1 MLQKTLYKGSFLV
14 FKRLEFI
21 ICSCI
26 KTPINPLLYNKNMAR
41 FKENDLP
48 KAKINASSLSKA
60 LLVFKYADSHRWK
73 FYVGLLFLLLTGGT
87 ALAFPK
93 LMGMLVDCVKDKD
106 LNAANNV
113 ALGLL
118 AILFLQSFF
127 SFFRVYLFVNFTEN
141 TLANLRLA
149 LYSNLIKLP
158 MNFFSQKRV
167 GELNSRISSDISQI
181 QDTLTT
187 TIAEFLRQFILI
199 IGGVI
204 LLASE
209 SIKLT
214 LMMLA
219 VVPLVA
225 IAAVIFGRFIRK
237 YSKKVQDTVAESQV
251 IVEET
256 LQGISNVKAFANE
269 WYEIARYKSKIKEI
283 VNIAIKGGQYRG
295 YFASFIIFC
304 LFGAIVAVV
313 WFGVTLS
320 IRGEMSVGQLITF
333 VLYST
338 FVGASFGGIAE
349 LYAQIQKAV
358 GATERV
364 FELLEEQPEN
374 INGNKPIVTEKIKG
388 NVTFKNVGFSYP
400 SRKEIEV
407 LKGVSFTAKFGQKIA
422 LVGPSGAGKSTISAL
437 LLRFYDLN
445 SGEIIID
452 DKSIYDYDL
461 EQLRGNMSIVP
472 QDVILFGGSI
482 KENIAYGKPDAT
494 FEEIKVAAQQ
504 ANALEFINGFPEQFE
519 TLVGERGIKLSGG
532 QRQRI
537 AIARALLK
545 NPSILILDEAT
556 SSLDS
561 ESEKLVQEALE
572 TLMNG
577 RTSIII
583 AHRLATIRS
592 ADSILVLNDGVIA
605 EQGTHKELLDV
616 EKGIYK
622 NLSNLQFSEY

>member
-1 MLQKTLYKGSFLV
+1 
-14 FKRLEFI
+14 
-21 ICSCI
+21 
-26 KTPINPLLYNKNMAR
+26 MAR

-48 KAKINASSLSKA
+48 KSKITATSLNKAKTI
-60 LLVFKYADSHRWK
+60 FTYAGNHKWK
-73 FYVGLLFLLLTGGT
+73 FFIGLIFLLLTGAT

-93 LMGMLVDCVKDKD
+93 LMGMLVDCVKNKD
-106 LNAANNV
+106 NDQANTI
-113 ALGLL
+113 ALGLIV
-118 AILFLQSFF
+118 ILFLQSFF
-127 SFFRVYLFVNFTEN
+127 SFFRLSLFVNFTEN

-149 LYSNLIKLP
+149 LYTNLVKLP
-158 MNFFSQKRV
+158 MTFFSQKRV
-167 GELNSRISSDISQI
+167 GELNSRISADITQI

-199 IGGVI
+199 IGGII
-204 LLASE
+204 LLATE
-209 SIKLT
+209 SFKLT
-214 LMMLA
+214 LLMLS

-237 YSKKVQDTVAESQV
+237 YSKQVQDQVAESQV

-256 LQGISNVKAFANE
+256 MQGISIVKAFANE
-269 WYEIARYKSKIKEI
+269 WYEIARYKGKISEVVKL
-283 VNIAIKGGQYRG
+283 AIKGGKYRG

-313 WFGVTLS
+313 WYGVRLS
-320 IRGEMSVGQLITF
+320 IAGEMSVGQLISF

-349 LYAQIQKAV
+349 LYAQIQKAI

-364 FELLEEQPEN
+364 FELLDESPEK
-374 INGNKPIVTEKIKG
+374 IDSVSQGAQEKIKG
-388 NVTFKNVGFSYP
+388 NVNFKNVAFSYP
-400 SRKEIEV
+400 TRQEVQV
-407 LKGVSFTAKFGQKIA
+407 LKDVNFSAEFGQKIA
-422 LVGPSGAGKSTISAL
+422 IVGPSGAGKSTISSL
-437 LLRFYDLN
+437 LLRFYDIT
-445 SGEIIID
+445 SGEITVD
-452 DKSIYDYDL
+452 GKNIYDYDL
-461 EQLRGNMSIVP
+461 ENLRGNMSIVP
-472 QDVILFGGSI
+472 QDVILFGGTI

-494 FEEIKVAAQQ
+494 DEEIIQAAKQ
-504 ANALEFINGFPEQFE
+504 ANAFNFVDGFPEKFE
-519 TLVGERGIKLSGG
+519 TLVGERGVKLSGG

-572 TLMNG
+572 VLMEG

-583 AHRLATIRS
+583 AHRLSTIRN
-592 ADSILVLNDGVIA
+592 ADKILVLDNGKIS
-605 EQGTHKELLDV
+605 EEGTHQELINL
-616 EKGIYK
+616 ENGIYK
-622 NLSNLQFSEY
+622 NLSNLQFSNS

>member
-1 MLQKTLYKGSFLV
+1 
-14 FKRLEFI
+14 
-21 ICSCI
+21 
-26 KTPINPLLYNKNMAR
+26 MAR

-48 KAKINASSLSKA
+48 KAKLNKDTLNKSL
-60 LLVFKYADSHRWK
+60 LIFRYAGNHKWK
-73 FYVGLLFLLLTGGT
+73 FYVGLLFLLMTGAT

-93 LMGMLVDCVKDKD
+93 LMGMLVDCVNAKD
-106 LNAANNV
+106 LAKAKNI
-113 ALGLL
+113 ALLL
-118 AILFLQSFF
+118 MGILFLQSFF
-127 SFFRVYLFVNFTEN
+127 SFFRLSLFVNFTEN
-141 TLANLRLA
+141 TLANIRLA

-158 MNFFSQKRV
+158 MSFFSQKRV

-181 QDTLTT
+181 QDTLTS

-204 LLASE
+204 FLATISP
-209 SIKLT
+209 KLT
-214 LMMLA
+214 LMMLSIVPVVA
-219 VVPLVA
+219 V
-225 IAAVIFGRFIRK
+225 AAVIFGRFIRK
-237 YSKKVQDTVAESQV
+237 YSKKVQDQVAESQV

-269 WYEIARYKSKIKEI
+269 WYEIARYEGKISEVVKQ
-283 VNIAIKGGQYRG
+283 AIKGGKYRG

-313 WFGVTLS
+313 WYGVNLCIS
-320 IRGEMSVGQLITF
+320 GEIKGVGELISF

-338 FVGASFGGIAE
+338 FIGASFGGIAE

-364 FELLEEQPEN
+364 FELLDETPEK
-374 INGNKPIVTEKIKG
+374 INTSKIQSKEKIKG
-388 NVTFKNVGFSYP
+388 NVAFHNVAFSYP
-400 SRKEIEV
+400 SRKEIQV
-407 LKGVSFTAKFGQKIA
+407 LKDVSFTAGYGQKIA
-422 LVGPSGAGKSTISAL
+422 IVGPSGAGKSTISSL
-437 LLRFYDLN
+437 LLRFYDIEKGTIL
-445 SGEIIID
+445 ID
-452 DKSIYDYDL
+452 DKDIYEYDL
-461 EQLRGNMSIVP
+461 EHLRGNMSIVP

-482 KENIAYGKPDAT
+482 RENIAYGKPDAT
-494 FEEIKVAAQQ
+494 DEEITMAAKQ
-504 ANALEFINGFPEQFE
+504 ANALDFITGFPEKFD

-572 TLMNG
+572 ILMEG

-583 AHRLATIRS
+583 AHRLSTIRN
-592 ADSILVLNDGVIA
+592 ADTILVLDKGVIS
-605 EQGTHKELLDV
+605 EKGTHKELLKM
-616 EKGIYK
+616 ENGIYK
-622 NLSNLQFSEY
+622 NLSNLQFSDF

>member
-1 MLQKTLYKGSFLV
+1 
-14 FKRLEFI
+14 
-21 ICSCI
+21 
-26 KTPINPLLYNKNMAR
+26 MAR

-48 KAKINASSLSKA
+48 KSKINTTSLNKA
-60 LLVFKYADSHRWK
+60 ITIFKYAGAHRWK
-73 FYVGLLFLLLTGGT
+73 FFVGLLFLLFTGGT

-106 LNAANNV
+106 LSAANNV
-113 ALGLL
+113 ALLL
-118 AILFLQSFF
+118 LGILFLQSFF
-127 SFFRVYLFVNFTEN
+127 SFFRIFLFVNFTEN
-141 TLANLRLA
+141 TLANLRFA
-149 LYSNLIKLP
+149 LYANLIKLP
-158 MNFFSQKRV
+158 MNFFTQKRV
-167 GELNSRISSDISQI
+167 GELNSRISSDIAQI

-219 VVPLVA
+219 IVPLVA
-225 IAAVIFGRFIRK
+225 VAAVIFGRFIRK

-256 LQGISNVKAFANE
+256 LQGISNVKAFSNE
-269 WYEIARYKSKIKEI
+269 WYEIGRYQSKIKEI
-283 VNIAIKGGQYRG
+283 VSIAIKGGQYRG

-304 LFGAIVAVV
+304 LFGAIVGVV

-320 IRGEMSVGQLITF
+320 IEGEMSVGQLITF

-364 FELLEEQPEN
+364 FELLDEKPEAIKNNQN
-374 INGNKPIVTEKIKG
+374 ISSLKLKG
-388 NVTFKNVGFSYP
+388 NVSFNHVGFSYP
-400 SRKEIEV
+400 SRNEITV
-407 LKGVSFTAKFGQKIA
+407 LSDVSFQATFGQKIA

-437 LLRFYDLN
+437 LLRFYDVDK
-445 SGEIIID
+445 GEIIID
-452 DKSIYDYDL
+452 GKNIQEYDL
-461 EQLRGNMSIVP
+461 AELRGNMSIVP

-494 FEEIKVAAQQ
+494 FEEIKLAAQQ

-572 TLMNG
+572 TLMKG

-583 AHRLATIRS
+583 AHRLSTIRS
-592 ADSILVLNDGVIA
+592 ADTILVLNNGIIA
-605 EQGTHKELLDV
+605 EQGTHKTLMEV
-616 EKGIYK
+616 ENGIYK
-622 NLSNLQFSEY
+622 NLSNLQFSE

>member
-1 MLQKTLYKGSFLV
+1 
-14 FKRLEFI
+14 
-21 ICSCI
+21 
-26 KTPINPLLYNKNMAR
+26 MAR

-48 KAKINASSLSKA
+48 KSKITATSLNKASLI
-60 LLVFKYADSHRWK
+60 FQYAGNHRWK
-73 FYVGLLFLLLTGGT
+73 FYVGLVFLLLTGAT

-93 LMGMLVDCVKDKD
+93 LMGMLIDCVKNKSYTQ
-106 LNAANNV
+106 ANNV
-113 ALGLL
+113 ALLL
-118 AILFLQSFF
+118 VGILFLQSIC
-127 SFFRVYLFVNFTEN
+127 SFFRLSLFVNFTEH
-141 TLANLRLA
+141 TLAKLRLS
-149 LYSNLIKLP
+149 LYSNLVKLP
-158 MNFFSQKRV
+158 MSFFSQKRV
-167 GELNSRISSDISQI
+167 GELNSRISSDITQI

-199 IGGVI
+199 IGGVA
-204 LLASE
+204 LLATE

-214 LMMLA
+214 LLMLS

-225 IAAVIFGRFIRK
+225 VAAVVFGRFIRK
-237 YSKKVQDTVAESQV
+237 YSKSVQDQVAESQV

-256 LQGISNVKAFANE
+256 MQGISIVKAFANE
-269 WYEIARYKSKIKEI
+269 WYEIARYNGKIKE
-283 VNIAIKGGQYRG
+283 VVKLAIKGGLYRG

-313 WFGVTLS
+313 WFGVRLS
-320 IRGEMSVGQLITF
+320 ISGEMSVGQLISF

-349 LYAQIQKAV
+349 LYAQIQKAI

-364 FELLEEQPEN
+364 FELLHETPEK
-374 INGNKPIVTEKIKG
+374 INSAQNSASIQKIKG
-388 NVTFKNVGFSYP
+388 NVTFKNVAFSYP

-407 LKGVSFTAKFGQKIA
+407 LKGVSFTANFGQKIA
-422 LVGPSGAGKSTISAL
+422 IVGPSGVGKSTIASL
-437 LLRFYDLN
+437 LLRFYDIE
-445 SGEIIID
+445 SGEILID
-452 DKSIYDYDL
+452 GKNIYDYDL
-461 EQLRGNMSIVP
+461 ENLRGNMSIVP
-472 QDVILFGGSI
+472 QDVILFGGTI

-494 FEEIKVAAQQ
+494 EEEILIAAKQ
-504 ANALEFINGFPEQFE
+504 ANAFNFIESFPEKFE
-519 TLVGERGIKLSGG
+519 TIVGERGIKLSGG

-572 TLMNG
+572 ILMEG

-583 AHRLATIRS
+583 AHRLSTIRS
-592 ADSILVLNDGVIA
+592 ADQILVLDKGVIA
-605 EQGTHKELLDV
+605 EQGTHQELIVL
-616 EKGIYK
+616 ENGIYK
-622 NLSNLQFSEY
+622 NLSNLQFSHS